1 MSILDLLGQTVGR
14 RYMKLSQVEAEG
26 TKIQK
31 LVKPTKLEESSDIKE
46 LVKIRKLLTKIVK
59 LLEVKT

>member
-1 MSILDLLGQTVGR
+1 
-14 RYMKLSQVEAEG
+14 MKLSQVEAEG
-26 TKIQK
+26 TKVQK
-31 LVKPTKLEESSDIKE
+31 LVTPKEPEESSDTKE

>member
-1 MSILDLLGQTVGR
+1 
-14 RYMKLSQVEAEG
+14 MKLSQVEAEG